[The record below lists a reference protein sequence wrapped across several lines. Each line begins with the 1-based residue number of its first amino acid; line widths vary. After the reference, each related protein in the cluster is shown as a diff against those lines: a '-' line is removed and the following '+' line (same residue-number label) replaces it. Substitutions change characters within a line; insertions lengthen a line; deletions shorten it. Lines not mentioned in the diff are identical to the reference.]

1 LSITVTIIHCAA
13 WKGNLPPL
21 VNVAYSALPFVLL
34 MPPWLHD
41 PYILHCDSQ
50 FGHQL
55 PFKNKWRNKLFLKKP
70 RNPYSFA
77 SDAGNFGDEFS
88 VLGLS
93 RRYEPD
99 IASKIIQ
106 SVKA

>member
-1 LSITVTIIHCAA
+1 
-13 WKGNLPPL
+13 
-21 VNVAYSALPFVLL
+21 
-34 MPPWLHD
+34 M
-41 PYILHCDSQ
+41 
-50 FGHQL
+50 
-55 PFKNKWRNKLFLKKP
+55 KL

-77 SDAGNFGDEFS
+77 SEAGNFGDEFS

-106 SVKA
+106 SVKAYSHRP